1 MDIDAED
8 DEKTQEQNRLQ
19 HKLPPKLDEWSVHFH
34 IGSKH
39 EVNVVINYHEERSKS
54 EMEVDGAAT
63 ENVNAQSAQI
73 DSIYASKVNAVFG
86 MTKSV
91 PITLSYVCKLF
102 DGRYLQQK
110 FKKSHSNDSKQQSDP
125 TNDDMI
131 DID

>member
-8 DEKTQEQNRLQ
+8 DEKTQEQNRIQ

-34 IGSKH
+34 IDSKH
-39 EVNVVINYHEERSKS
+39 EVKVMVNYHQGRNKS
-54 EMEVDGAAT
+54 EMEVDGAAV
-63 ENVNAQSAQI
+63 ENDKAQI
-73 DSIYASKVNAVFG
+73 DSVYASKVNAVFG

-110 FKKSHSNDSKQQSDP
+110 LKKSHSNDSNQQSDP